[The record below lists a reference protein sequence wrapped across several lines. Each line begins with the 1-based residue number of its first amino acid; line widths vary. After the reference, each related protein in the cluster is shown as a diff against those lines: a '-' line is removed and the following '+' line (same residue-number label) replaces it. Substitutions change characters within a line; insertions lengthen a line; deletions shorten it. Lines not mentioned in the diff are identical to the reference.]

1 MLQLF
6 APLPYSLAPA
16 IACRNEQRFF
26 AMHKVAPENASY
38 SRMFPSGSL
47 GVNLTKPL
55 HDDKNGV
62 VCPGLWQ
69 SIQEDPENIVDMKFF
84 TNVCTWSYQSTT
96 HRFAWFHG
104 IVPHKSELRRSHVV
118 SSSTRRMHHS
128 SYIKLDHEQLA
139 LVTMSNDKLDQLCVV
154 AATSGEC

>member
-1 MLQLF
+1 MGGRWKIVGGKSEKHGRLIFTQYF
-6 APLPYSLAPA
+6 YFS
-16 IACRNEQRFF
+16 
-26 AMHKVAPENASY
+26 
-38 SRMFPSGSL
+38 
-47 GVNLTKPL
+47 
-55 HDDKNGV
+55 DKNNFKKLSAAPIIS
-62 VCPGLWQ
+62 PGLWQ
-69 SIQEDPENIVDMKFF
+69 SIQEDPENIVDMNFF